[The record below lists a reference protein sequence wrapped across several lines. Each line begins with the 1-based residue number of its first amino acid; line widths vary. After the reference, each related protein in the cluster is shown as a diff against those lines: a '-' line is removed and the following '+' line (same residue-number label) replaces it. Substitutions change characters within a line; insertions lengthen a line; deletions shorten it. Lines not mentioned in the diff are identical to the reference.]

1 MAKRVRIQS
10 AHGILIPGGLP
21 NSPRR
26 AMWRSKQHTLLY
38 LAAALVLYG
47 LLCTTRNLLRDAATG
62 SGIIILPSSSAA
74 DRFAAP
80 SSYDEEEGWWE
91 SRASAVGPV
100 ATDDDCP
107 EYGRYAAARHEPFT
121 GGAWNLPYQ
130 RPARG
135 CRKVV
140 VEEVEEVIREM
151 NKTVKDPDLFRL
163 FENCFPN
170 TLDTSVMW
178 TGVSSDNVKEELT
191 FITTGDIHAMW
202 LRDSANQLQSYVSLL
217 HPPPP
222 PSQQQP
228 PTTSSS
234 SSSNTNNKSPSQPPS
249 KLASLF
255 RGAINLQTRYLLASP
270 HCNAFQPPVEAEMA
284 PGNDGNPHDLVFP
297 HYDPAVV
304 FECKYE
310 LDSLAA
316 FLQLSWDYYSRT
328 KDARFFVD
336 ASLPTTTTTKKNT
349 RNNNNNNN
357 NNNNGAGRR
366 GGSRRKAAPVGWKA
380 AVVAI
385 LDTAEAMR
393 QGTYAASGLVHDSPY
408 RFERVSS
415 VPTESLGNRG
425 NGSPVREGTGLVR
438 SPFRPSD
445 DSTTFQLL
453 VPANMMLAK
462 YLELCAE
469 IVAGIEK
476 EEARV
481 VAAAAR
487 GGVVGKE
494 KGAQDVLNGED
505 EEDDEEEAGNGEA
518 VAERMKR
525 IAKEIRKGI
534 DKYGKVKHPDFG
546 EIYAYETDGYTSTSM
561 MDDANLPSLLSTPLT
576 GYLPRTDPTYRAT
589 RKFIL
594 STANPYYGHGPV
606 LNGTGGPHI
615 GPGMVWPMS
624 LIVGIMTTDDDEEI
638 KDLLRQVLASTDF
651 LGLIHESVNVHN
663 AALWTRSWFSWA
675 NGLFGQMMLDLR
687 ARKPHILK
695 ISFQGEGGAGKK
707 GG

>member
-38 LAAALVLYG
+38 LSAALVLYG
-47 LLCTTRNLLRDAATG
+47 LFCTTRNLLHDAAAG
-62 SGIIILPSSSAA
+62 IILPPA
-74 DRFAAP
+74 DRYASSTASSPYDYYEGGAGAA
-80 SSYDEEEGWWE
+80 
-91 SRASAVGPV
+91 AVGPV
-100 ATDDDCP
+100 STDDDCP
-107 EYGRYAAARHEPFT
+107 EYGRYAAMRHEPFT
-121 GGAWNLPYQ
+121 GGSWNLPYQ
-130 RPARG
+130 RPVKG

-140 VEEVEEVIREM
+140 VDEVEEVIREM

-178 TGVSSDNVKEELT
+178 TGVSSENVKEELT

-217 HPPPP
+217 HPPP
-222 PSQQQP
+222 QQP
-228 PTTSSS
+228 PTTS
-234 SSSNTNNKSPSQPPS
+234 PPAPS

-297 HYDPAVV
+297 AYDPAVV

-336 ASLPTTTTTKKNT
+336 ASKRKK
-349 RNNNNNNN
+349 
-357 NNNNGAGRR
+357 GGGRH
-366 GGSRRKAAPVGWKA
+366 AGWKA

-393 QGTYAASGLVHDSPY
+393 QGTYTSSGMVHDSPY
-408 RFERVSS
+408 RFERISS

-425 NGSPVREGTGLVR
+425 NGSPVREGTGMVR
-438 SPFRPSD
+438 SSFRPSD

-469 IVAGIEK
+469 IVAGVEK
-476 EEARV
+476 EEAK
-481 VAAAAR
+481 AASVSS
-487 GGVVGKE
+487 GVIGKE
-494 KGAQDVLNGED
+494 KAAQGVLKD
-505 EEDDEEEAGNGEA
+505 EEKDEDEAGNGET
-518 VAERMKR
+518 VTERMKR
-525 IAKEIRKGI
+525 MAKEIRKGI

-546 EIYAYETDGYTSTSM
+546 EIFAYETDGYTSTSM
-561 MDDANLPSLLSTPLT
+561 MDDANLPSLLSAPLT

-594 STANPYYGHGPV
+594 SPANPYYGHGPV

-695 ISFQGEGGAGKK
+695 ISFQGENGAGKK
-707 GG
+707 G